1 MEKMHDLAY
10 SQEPDGAIR
19 LLQIGYCGEESI
31 IDMHPAQLRH
41 IAEHFGLVAPAP
53 PADDLTKR
61 LAEQLGRVFLDMS
74 DDYRHLTH
82 TLEFAF
88 ARIDGFLETLPD
100 DVFPAH
106 LWDERDERERQRKE
120 QEEAR
125 QAAREASRKQP
136 TQEPPE
142 PPASPPDGL
151 QMDLAV

>member
-1 MEKMHDLAY
+1 MTNRFYDLTY
-10 SQEPDGAIR
+10 SQEPDGSIR
-19 LLQIGYCGEESI
+19 LVQSDCGEESI
-31 IDMHPAQLRH
+31 IDMHPAQLRN
-41 IAEHFGLVAPAP
+41 IAEHFGLREPRP

-74 DDYRHLTH
+74 DDYRHLTQ

-100 DVFPAH
+100 DVFPFH
-106 LWDERDERERQRKE
+106 LWDERDERERQWKA
-120 QEEAR
+120 QQEAR
-125 QAAREASRKQP
+125 KVARDETRER
-136 TQEPPE
+136 TTLVPPE

>member
-1 MEKMHDLAY
+1 MTNRFYDLTY
-10 SQEPDGAIR
+10 SKQPDGSIR
-19 LLQIGYCGEESI
+19 LVQSDCGDDYI

-41 IAEHFGLVAPAP
+41 VAEHFGLVPPAP

-74 DDYRHLTH
+74 DDYRHLTQ

-100 DVFPAH
+100 DVFPFH
-106 LWDERDERERQRKE
+106 LWDERDERERQWKA
-120 QEEAR
+120 QQEAR
-125 QAAREASRKQP
+125 KVVRNETREQT
-136 TQEPPE
+136 TQEPSE
-142 PPASPPDGL
+142 PPTSPPDGL